1 MDKNCEIVKDLIPLV
16 ADNIASEESK
26 KFVTKVTI
34 KDYSVGSEVR
44 MVVI

>member
-1 MDKNCEIVKDLIPLV
+1 MKNAYITTDKRGQYLCKL
-16 ADNIASEESK
+16 K
-26 KFVTKVTI
+26 KFVTKVTL